1 MRRLTITVLAA
12 SALLLALPL
21 AQGEG
26 PADETR
32 ITLRDEFL
40 RLINRDRVAHGL
52 DPVQL
57 DPEASAVADN
67 YCRDQIRYRTSGHIT
82 IDGLTPYMRYSFAG
96 GNDGLSENAAAWSGN
111 YRFNDRALY
120 DMIVRSERAMMNERA
135 PQDGHRKAILD
146 PFATHVGIGLA
157 WEGGEFRLTQEFI
170 RHYVSW
176 NWPLPRMITVGE
188 RVVAAGK
195 PSPPYRVEAISVHH
209 EPVPQSIS
217 PAMANTINSY
227 SLPQQRHDYVP
238 RLRTY
243 YERKRGTL
251 YEIREEYADGRKGD
265 FTVATDRSFSFD
277 VPFND
282 GPGVYT
288 IVIWLRRDGLP
299 QPIAASNISIRV
311 GRPDA
316 QGGYAGAGTR

>member
-1 MRRLTITVLAA
+1 MRRLTVMVLAV

-40 RLINRDRVAHGL
+40 RLINRDRVGHGL
-52 DPVQL
+52 QPLQL
-57 DPEASAVADN
+57 DPEASEVADR
-67 YCRDQIRYRTSGHIT
+67 YCRDQIRFGTSGHIT
-82 IDGLTPYMRYSFAG
+82 VDGLTPYMRYSFAG

-111 YRFNDRALY
+111 YKFSDRALY

-135 PQDGHRKAILD
+135 PNDGHRKAILD

-157 WEGGEFRLTQEFI
+157 WQGGELRLTQEFI
-170 RHYVSW
+170 RRYLSW
-176 NWPLPRMITVGE
+176 SWPLPRTIGLGE
-188 RVVAAGK
+188 KVTAAGK
-195 PSPPYRVEAISVHH
+195 PFAPYRVEAISVHY
-209 EPVPQSIS
+209 EPMPRPITAAV
-217 PAMANTINSY
+217 ANTINSY
-227 SLPQQRHDYVP
+227 GLPSIRHDYLP

-243 YERKRGTL
+243 FERREGAVWKV
-251 YEIREEYADGRKGD
+251 REEYSDGRKGD

-288 IVIWLRRDGLP
+288 IVVWLKRDGLAD
-299 QPIAASNISIRV
+299 PIPASNIAIRV
-311 GRPDA
+311 EPRETYGTV
-316 QGGYAGAGTR
+316 GAGTR